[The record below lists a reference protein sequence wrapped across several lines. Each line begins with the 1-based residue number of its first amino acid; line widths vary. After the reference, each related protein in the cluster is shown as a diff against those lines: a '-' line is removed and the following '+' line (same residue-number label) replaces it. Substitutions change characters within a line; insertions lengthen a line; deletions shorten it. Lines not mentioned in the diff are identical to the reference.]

1 MTKTPIFSMLCYL
14 PPRISR
20 ALCSLPEELCARANE
35 IRLRLDSPASLTVGT
50 KNILFDEAGRVCNIS
65 SALCATESEINGCVS
80 LLTENSL
87 YRFDETV
94 GRGFIPLGSRGRAGV
109 CGEARLVGGK
119 TAGFSR
125 ITSIDLR
132 VGRFIPTLASP
143 LIENFRENGMR
154 GVLVCSP
161 PALGKTTF
169 LKSAAYLLASGRGI
183 APKRVGIADERG
195 ELASV
200 GTMRGLIDIISGAPK
215 CEAISILTRTMAP
228 EIIVCDEISPDETE
242 PLLEAQNTG
251 VCLIASAHCADPSAL
266 VRRGRMKQLLEAGLF
281 PLCVRLYYSEGY
293 SFEIAETEAF
303 L

>member
-1 MTKTPIFSMLCYL
+1 MIKTPVFSMLCYL

-20 ALCSLPEELCARANE
+20 ALCSLPEELCAQANE

-50 KNILFDEAGRVCNIS
+50 KNILFDENGRVCNIS
-65 SALCATESEINGCVS
+65 SALCASESELFDCVS

-94 GRGFIPLGSRGRAGV
+94 GRGFIPLGNKGRAGV
-109 CGEARLVGGK
+109 CGEARISGGRM
-119 TAGFSR
+119 TGFSK
-125 ITSIDLR
+125 ITSVDLR
-132 VGRFIPTLASP
+132 VGRFIPSLASP
-143 LIENFRENGMR
+143 LIENFRENGLR

-169 LKSAAYLLASGRGI
+169 LKSAAYLLASGKGI
-183 APKRVGIADERG
+183 PPKRVGVADERG
-195 ELASV
+195 ELAQLGSV
-200 GTMRGLIDIISGAPK
+200 RGLIDIISGVPK
-215 CEAISILTRTMAP
+215 CEGISLLTRTMAP

-266 VRRGRMKQLLEAGLF
+266 MRRGRMKQLLEAGLF
-281 PLCVRLYYSEGY
+281 PLCVRLYYLDGY
-293 SFEIAETEAF
+293 RSEIAETEAF